1 MKKELA
7 LIMPVYNEE
16 GAIKNVLEKW
26 NNTLSSLNIDY
37 QIFVYNDGS
46 KDKTP
51 EILNA
56 ISSEYKNITTINKE
70 NSGHGPTI
78 LKGYCDNANDFE
90 WIFQIDSDDEMKED
104 SFYKLWE
111 KRQNYD
117 FLIGTRDGRKQA
129 LSRKIISA
137 VSRMCIKIFYGQGVW
152 DVNSPYRLMRT
163 KKFKDIYFKI
173 PKDTFAPNVII
184 SGYCARKK
192 LRFLEIPVSCGIRET
207 GEISIKHF
215 KLFKAAVKSFWQTVL
230 FSFTKM

>member
-192 LRFLEIPVSCGIRET
+192 LRFLEIPVYCGIRET